1 MKGFLSMKSK
11 NKLVTNKVRLENK
24 LKKRIIIALI
34 LLILLILLL
43 YIFTVIVYNRGN
55 FSITLDKDLYFE
67 SGLMIYDDPE
77 YKVYRS
83 ELLAPAP
90 DTFDSMSYKWLP
102 DNLGE
107 EKLGTHNG
115 DNYLAYTFLIENT
128 GDKEVN
134 YISRVV
140 IEDVIKNVDEAV
152 RIRIYKG
159 NEYVTYAKLSNRGVP
174 EKDTVPFLED
184 KIVMEE
190 HVENFKPGDI
200 NKYTVVMWIEGTD
213 PDCTDNILGGEFKA
227 YMNFSSED
235 AEN

>member
-1 MKGFLSMKSK
+1 MKSK
-11 NKLVTNKVRLENK
+11 VKLSASKVKQEKKTNKIF
-24 LKKRIIIALI
+24 RIVLILIILI
-34 LLILLILLL
+34 LLIL
-43 YIFTVIVYNRGN
+43 YFVIGIIYNRGN

-152 RIRIYKG
+152 RIRVYKG
-159 NEYVTYAKLSNRGVP
+159 NEYVTYAKLSNKGEP
-174 EKDTVPFLED
+174 EEGTVSFLED

-190 HVENFKPGDI
+190 HINNFKPGDI
-200 NKYTVVMWIEGTD
+200 NKYTVVVWIEGTD

>member
-1 MKGFLSMKSK
+1 MKSK
-11 NKLVTNKVRLENK
+11 VKLSASKVKQEKKTNKIF
-24 LKKRIIIALI
+24 RIVLILIILI
-34 LLILLILLL
+34 LLIL
-43 YIFTVIVYNRGN
+43 YFVIGIIYNRGN

-77 YKVYRS
+77 YKVYRN

-107 EKLGTHNG
+107 EKLGEHNG
-115 DNYLAYTFLIENT
+115 DNYLAYTFFIENT

-134 YISRVV
+134 YTSRVV

-159 NEYVTYAKLSNRGVP
+159 NEYVTYAKLSNTGEP
-174 EKDTVPFLED
+174 EEDTVPFLED
-184 KIVMEE
+184 KLVMEE
-190 HVENFKPGDI
+190 HVENFAPGDI

>member
-1 MKGFLSMKSK
+1 MKSK
-11 NKLVTNKVRLENK
+11 VKLSASKVKQEKKTNKIF
-24 LKKRIIIALI
+24 RIVLILIILI
-34 LLILLILLL
+34 LLIL
-43 YIFTVIVYNRGN
+43 YFVIGIIYNRGN

-67 SGLMIYDDPE
+67 DGLMIYDDPE

-107 EKLGTHNG
+107 EKLGEHNG

-159 NEYVTYAKLSNRGVP
+159 NEYVTYAKLSNKGEP
-174 EKDTVPFLED
+174 EEDTVPFLED
-184 KIVMEE
+184 KLVMEE
-190 HVENFKPGDI
+190 QVENFKPGDI

>member
-1 MKGFLSMKSK
+1 MKSK
-11 NKLVTNKVRLENK
+11 VKLSASKVKQEKKTNKIF
-24 LKKRIIIALI
+24 RIVLILIILI
-34 LLILLILLL
+34 LLIL
-43 YIFTVIVYNRGN
+43 YFVIGIIYNRGN
-55 FSITLDKDLYFE
+55 FSITLDKDLYFDD
-67 SGLMIYDDPE
+67 GLMIYDDPE

-152 RIRIYKG
+152 RIRVYKG
-159 NEYVTYAKLSNRGVP
+159 NEYVTYAKLSNTGEP
-174 EKDTVPFLED
+174 EEDTVPFLED
-184 KIVMEE
+184 KLVMKE
-190 HVENFKPGDI
+190 HVENFAPGDI

-227 YMNFSSED
+227 YMNFSFED

>member
-1 MKGFLSMKSK
+1 MK
-11 NKLVTNKVRLENK
+11 NKVKLSASKVKQEKKTNKIF
-24 LKKRIIIALI
+24 RIVLILVVLI
-34 LLILLILLL
+34 LLIL
-43 YIFTVIVYNRGN
+43 YFVIGIIYNRGN

-107 EKLGTHNG
+107 EKLGEHNG
-115 DNYLAYTFLIENT
+115 DNYLAYTFFIENT

-134 YISRVV
+134 YTSRVV

-159 NEYVTYAKLSNRGVP
+159 NEYVTYAKLSNKGEP
-174 EKDTVPFLED
+174 EEDTVPFLED

-190 HVENFKPGDI
+190 HVENFAPGDI

>member
-1 MKGFLSMKSK
+1 MKSK
-11 NKLVTNKVRLENK
+11 VKLSASKVKQEKKTNKIF
-24 LKKRIIIALI
+24 RIVLILIILI
-34 LLILLILLL
+34 LLIL
-43 YIFTVIVYNRGN
+43 YFVIGIIYNRGN
-55 FSITLDKDLYFE
+55 FSITLDKDLYFDD
-67 SGLMIYDDPE
+67 GLMIYDDPE

-152 RIRIYKG
+152 RIRVYKG
-159 NEYVTYAKLSNRGVP
+159 SEYVTYAKLSNKGEP
-174 EKDTVPFLED
+174 EEGTVSFLED

-190 HVENFKPGDI
+190 HINNFKPGDI
-200 NKYTVVMWIEGTD
+200 NKYTIVMWIEGTD

>member
-1 MKGFLSMKSK
+1 MKSK
-11 NKLVTNKVRLENK
+11 VKLSASKVKQEKKTNKIF
-24 LKKRIIIALI
+24 RIVLILIILI
-34 LLILLILLL
+34 LLIL
-43 YIFTVIVYNRGN
+43 YFVIGIIYNRGN

-107 EKLGTHNG
+107 EKLGEHNG
-115 DNYLAYTFLIENT
+115 DNYLAYTFFIENT

-134 YISRVV
+134 YTSRVV

-152 RIRIYKG
+152 RIRVYKG
-159 NEYVTYAKLSNRGVP
+159 NEYVTYAKLSNKGDP
-174 EKDTVPFLED
+174 EENTVPFLED
-184 KIVMEE
+184 KLVMEE
-190 HVENFKPGDI
+190 HVENFAPGDI

>member
-1 MKGFLSMKSK
+1 MKSK
-11 NKLVTNKVRLENK
+11 VKLSASKVKQEKKTNKIF
-24 LKKRIIIALI
+24 RIVLILIILI
-34 LLILLILLL
+34 LLIL
-43 YIFTVIVYNRGN
+43 YFVIGIIYNRGN

-107 EKLGTHNG
+107 EKLGEHNG
-115 DNYLAYTFLIENT
+115 DNYLAYTFFIENT

-134 YISRVV
+134 YTSRVV

-152 RIRIYKG
+152 RIRVYKG
-159 NEYVTYAKLSNRGVP
+159 NEYVTYAKLSNTGEP
-174 EKDTVPFLED
+174 EEDTVPFLED

-213 PDCTDNILGGEFKA
+213 AECTDNILGGEFKA
-227 YMNFSSED
+227 HMNFSSDGAED
-235 AEN
+235 

>member
-1 MKGFLSMKSK
+1 MKSK
-11 NKLVTNKVRLENK
+11 VKLSASKVKQEKKTNKIF
-24 LKKRIIIALI
+24 RIVLILIILI
-34 LLILLILLL
+34 LLIL
-43 YIFTVIVYNRGN
+43 YFVIGIIYNRGN

-67 SGLMIYDDPE
+67 DGLMIYDDPE

-107 EKLGTHNG
+107 EKLGEHNG
-115 DNYLAYTFLIENT
+115 DNYLAYTFFIENT

-134 YISRVV
+134 YTSRVV

-159 NEYVTYAKLSNRGVP
+159 SEYVTYAKLSNKGEP
-174 EKDTVPFLED
+174 EEDTVPFLED

-200 NKYTVVMWIEGTD
+200 NKYTVVVWIEGTD

>member
-1 MKGFLSMKSK
+1 MKSK
-11 NKLVTNKVRLENK
+11 VKLSASKVKQEKKTNKIF
-24 LKKRIIIALI
+24 RIVLILIILI
-34 LLILLILLL
+34 LLIL
-43 YIFTVIVYNRGN
+43 YFVIGIIYNRGN

-107 EKLGTHNG
+107 EKLGEHNG

-152 RIRIYKG
+152 RIRVYKG
-159 NEYVTYAKLSNRGVP
+159 NEYVTYAKLSNTGEP
-174 EKDTVPFLED
+174 EEDTVPFLED
-184 KIVMEE
+184 KLVMEE
-190 HVENFKPGDI
+190 HVENFAPGDI

>member
-1 MKGFLSMKSK
+1 MKSK
-11 NKLVTNKVRLENK
+11 VKLNASKVKQEKKTNKIF
-24 LKKRIIIALI
+24 RIVLILIILI
-34 LLILLILLL
+34 LLIL
-43 YIFTVIVYNRGN
+43 YFVIGIIYNRGN

-184 KIVMEE
+184 KIVVEE

>member
-1 MKGFLSMKSK
+1 MKSK
-11 NKLVTNKVRLENK
+11 VELSASKVKQEKKTNKIF
-24 LKKRIIIALI
+24 RIVLILIILI
-34 LLILLILLL
+34 LLIL
-43 YIFTVIVYNRGN
+43 YFVIGIIYNRGN

-67 SGLMIYDDPE
+67 DGLMIYDDPE

-159 NEYVTYAKLSNRGVP
+159 NEYVTYAKLSNTGES

-184 KIVMEE
+184 KLVMEE
-190 HVENFKPGDI
+190 QVENFKPGDI

-213 PDCTDNILGGEFKA
+213 ADCTDNILGGEFKA

>member
-1 MKGFLSMKSK
+1 MKSK
-11 NKLVTNKVRLENK
+11 VKLSASKVKQEKKTNKIFRVVLI
-24 LKKRIIIALI
+24 LIILI
-34 LLILLILLL
+34 LLIL
-43 YIFTVIVYNRGN
+43 YFVIGIIYNRGN

-159 NEYVTYAKLSNRGVP
+159 NEYVTYAKLSNKGEP
-174 EKDTVPFLED
+174 EEDTVPFLED
-184 KIVMEE
+184 KLVIEE
-190 HVENFKPGDI
+190 HVENFKLGDI

>member
-1 MKGFLSMKSK
+1 MKSK
-11 NKLVTNKVRLENK
+11 VKLSASKVKQEKKTNKIF
-24 LKKRIIIALI
+24 RIVLILIILI
-34 LLILLILLL
+34 LLIL
-43 YIFTVIVYNRGN
+43 YFVIGIIYNRGN

-102 DNLGE
+102 NNLGE

-134 YISRVV
+134 YIGRVV

-152 RIRIYKG
+152 RIRVYKG
-159 NEYVTYAKLSNRGVP
+159 SEYVTYAKLSNKGEP
-174 EKDTVPFLED
+174 EEGTVSFLED

-190 HVENFKPGDI
+190 HINNFKPGDI
-200 NKYTVVMWIEGTD
+200 NKYTIVMWIEGTD

>member
-1 MKGFLSMKSK
+1 MKSK
-11 NKLVTNKVRLENK
+11 VKLSASKVKQEKKTNKIF
-24 LKKRIIIALI
+24 RIVLILIILI
-34 LLILLILLL
+34 LLIL
-43 YIFTVIVYNRGN
+43 YFVIGIIYNRGN

-67 SGLMIYDDPE
+67 SGLMIYDDSE

-159 NEYVTYAKLSNRGVP
+159 NEYVTYAKLSNKGEP
-174 EKDTVPFLED
+174 EEDTVPFLED
-184 KIVMEE
+184 KIVIEE

>member
-1 MKGFLSMKSK
+1 MKSK
-11 NKLVTNKVRLENK
+11 VKLSASKVKQEKKTNKIF
-24 LKKRIIIALI
+24 RIVLILIILI
-34 LLILLILLL
+34 LLIL
-43 YIFTVIVYNRGN
+43 YFVIGIIYNRGN

-77 YKVYRS
+77 YKVYRN

-107 EKLGTHNG
+107 EKLGEHNG
-115 DNYLAYTFLIENT
+115 DNYLAYTFFIENT

-134 YISRVV
+134 YTSRVV

-159 NEYVTYAKLSNRGVP
+159 SEYVTYAKLSNKGEP
-174 EKDTVPFLED
+174 EEDTVPFLED

-200 NKYTVVMWIEGTD
+200 NKYTVVVWIEGTD

>member
-1 MKGFLSMKSK
+1 MKSK
-11 NKLVTNKVRLENK
+11 VKLSASKVKQEKKTNKIF
-24 LKKRIIIALI
+24 RIVLILIILI
-34 LLILLILLL
+34 LLIL
-43 YIFTVIVYNRGN
+43 YFVIGIIYNRGN

-107 EKLGTHNG
+107 EKLGEHNG
-115 DNYLAYTFLIENT
+115 DNYLAYTFFIENT

-134 YISRVV
+134 YTSRVV

-152 RIRIYKG
+152 RIRVYKA
-159 NEYVTYAKLSNRGVP
+159 NNYTTYAKLSNQGVP
-174 EKDTVPFLED
+174 EVDTVPFLND
-184 KIVMEE
+184 DLVVEE
-190 HVENFKPGDI
+190 KVDNFKPGDV
-200 NKYTVVMWIEGTD
+200 NKYTIVMWIEGTD
-213 PDCTDNILGGEFKA
+213 IDCTDNILGGEFKA
-227 YMNFSSED
+227 HINFSSGES
-235 AEN
+235 

>member
-1 MKGFLSMKSK
+1 MK
-11 NKLVTNKVRLENK
+11 NKVKLSASKVKQEKKTNKIF
-24 LKKRIIIALI
+24 RIVLILVVLI
-34 LLILLILLL
+34 LLIL
-43 YIFTVIVYNRGN
+43 YFVIGIIYNRGN

-152 RIRIYKG
+152 RIRVYKG
-159 NEYVTYAKLSNRGVP
+159 SEYVTYAKLSNKGEP
-174 EKDTVPFLED
+174 EEGTVSFLED

-190 HVENFKPGDI
+190 HINNFKPGDI
-200 NKYTVVMWIEGTD
+200 NKYTIVMWIEGTD

>member
-1 MKGFLSMKSK
+1 MK
-11 NKLVTNKVRLENK
+11 NKVKLSASKVKQEKKTNKIF
-24 LKKRIIIALI
+24 RIVLILVVLI
-34 LLILLILLL
+34 LLIL
-43 YIFTVIVYNRGN
+43 YFVIGIIYNRGN

-90 DTFDSMSYKWLP
+90 DTYDSMSYKWLP

-152 RIRIYKG
+152 RIRVYKG
-159 NEYVTYAKLSNRGVP
+159 SEYVTYAKLSNKGEP
-174 EKDTVPFLED
+174 EEGTVSFLED

-190 HVENFKPGDI
+190 HINNFKPGDI
-200 NKYTVVMWIEGTD
+200 NKYTIVMWIEGTD

>member
-1 MKGFLSMKSK
+1 MKSK
-11 NKLVTNKVRLENK
+11 VKLSASKVKQEKKTNKIF
-24 LKKRIIIALI
+24 RIVLILIILI
-34 LLILLILLL
+34 LLIL
-43 YIFTVIVYNRGN
+43 YFVIGIIYNRGN

-152 RIRIYKG
+152 RIRVYKG
-159 NEYVTYAKLSNRGVP
+159 NEYVTYAKLSNKGDP
-174 EKDTVPFLED
+174 EENTVPFLED
-184 KIVMEE
+184 KLVMEE

-200 NKYTVVMWIEGTD
+200 NKYTVVMWIEETD

>member
-1 MKGFLSMKSK
+1 MKSK
-11 NKLVTNKVRLENK
+11 VKLSASKVKQEKKTNKIF
-24 LKKRIIIALI
+24 RIVLILIILI
-34 LLILLILLL
+34 LLIL
-43 YIFTVIVYNRGN
+43 YFVIGIIYNRGN
-55 FSITLDKDLYFE
+55 FSITLDKDLYFDD
-67 SGLMIYDDPE
+67 GLMIYDDPE

-107 EKLGTHNG
+107 EKLGEHNG
-115 DNYLAYTFLIENT
+115 DNYLAYTFFIENT

-134 YISRVV
+134 YTSRVV

-159 NEYVTYAKLSNRGVP
+159 SEYVTYAKLSNKGEP
-174 EKDTVPFLED
+174 EEDTVPFLED

-200 NKYTVVMWIEGTD
+200 NKYTVVVWIEGTD

>member
-1 MKGFLSMKSK
+1 MKSK
-11 NKLVTNKVRLENK
+11 VKLNASKVKQEKKTNKIF
-24 LKKRIIIALI
+24 RIVLILIILI
-34 LLILLILLL
+34 LLIL
-43 YIFTVIVYNRGN
+43 YFVIGIIYNRGN
-55 FSITLDKDLYFE
+55 FSITLDKDLYFDD
-67 SGLMIYDDPE
+67 GLMIYDDPE

-107 EKLGTHNG
+107 EKLGEHNG
-115 DNYLAYTFLIENT
+115 DNYLAYTFFIENT

-134 YISRVV
+134 YTSRVV

-152 RIRIYKG
+152 RIRVYKG
-159 NEYVTYAKLSNRGVP
+159 NEYVTYAKLSNTGEP
-174 EKDTVPFLED
+174 EEDTVPFLED
-184 KIVMEE
+184 KLVMKE
-190 HVENFKPGDI
+190 HVENFAPGDI

>member
-1 MKGFLSMKSK
+1 MKSK
-11 NKLVTNKVRLENK
+11 VKLSASKVKQEKKTNKIF
-24 LKKRIIIALI
+24 RIVLILIILI
-34 LLILLILLL
+34 LLIL
-43 YIFTVIVYNRGN
+43 YFVIGIIYNRGN

-83 ELLAPAP
+83 ELIAPAP

-107 EKLGTHNG
+107 EGLGTHNG

-140 IEDVIKNVDEAV
+140 IEDVIKKVDEAV

-159 NEYVTYAKLSNRGVP
+159 NKYVTYAKLSNKGEP
-174 EKDTVPFLED
+174 EEDTVPFLED

>member
-1 MKGFLSMKSK
+1 MKSK
-11 NKLVTNKVRLENK
+11 VKLSASKVKQEKKTNKIF
-24 LKKRIIIALI
+24 RIVLILIILI
-34 LLILLILLL
+34 LLIL
-43 YIFTVIVYNRGN
+43 YFVIGIIYNRGN

-152 RIRIYKG
+152 RIRVYKG
-159 NEYVTYAKLSNRGVP
+159 NEYVTYAKLSNTGEP
-174 EKDTVPFLED
+174 EEDTVPFLED
-184 KIVMEE
+184 KLVMEE

>member
-1 MKGFLSMKSK
+1 MQDKIKITSKKVLQEKRLRKIFL
-11 NKLVTNKVRLENK
+11 
-24 LKKRIIIALI
+24 III
-34 LLILLILLL
+34 ILLL
-43 YIFTVIVYNRGN
+43 FLLLLFYMIVGIVYNRGN

-107 EKLGTHNG
+107 EKLGEHNG
-115 DNYLAYTFLIENT
+115 DNYLAYTFFIENT

-134 YISRVV
+134 YTSRVV

-152 RIRIYKG
+152 RIRVYKG
-159 NEYVTYAKLSNRGVP
+159 DEYVTYAKLSNKGDP
-174 EKDTVPFLED
+174 EENTVPFLED
-184 KIVMEE
+184 KLVMEE

-200 NKYTVVMWIEGTD
+200 NKYTIVMWIEGTD

>member
-1 MKGFLSMKSK
+1 MKSK
-11 NKLVTNKVRLENK
+11 VKLNASKVKQEKKTNKIF
-24 LKKRIIIALI
+24 RIVLILIILI
-34 LLILLILLL
+34 LLIL
-43 YIFTVIVYNRGN
+43 YFVIGIIYNRGN

-159 NEYVTYAKLSNRGVP
+159 NEYVTYAKLSNTGEP
-174 EKDTVPFLED
+174 EEDTVPFLED

-190 HVENFKPGDI
+190 HVENFAPGDI

>member
-1 MKGFLSMKSK
+1 MKSK
-11 NKLVTNKVRLENK
+11 VKLSASKVKQEKKTNKIF
-24 LKKRIIIALI
+24 RIVLILIILI
-34 LLILLILLL
+34 LLIL
-43 YIFTVIVYNRGN
+43 YFVIGIIYNRGN

-152 RIRIYKG
+152 RIRVYKG
-159 NEYVTYAKLSNRGVP
+159 NEYVTYAKLSNTGEP
-174 EKDTVPFLED
+174 EEDTVPFLED
-184 KIVMEE
+184 KLVMEE
-190 HVENFKPGDI
+190 QVENFKSGDI

-213 PDCTDNILGGEFKA
+213 ADCTDNILGGEFKA

>member
-1 MKGFLSMKSK
+1 MKSK
-11 NKLVTNKVRLENK
+11 VKLSASKVKQEKKTNKIF
-24 LKKRIIIALI
+24 RIVLILIILI
-34 LLILLILLL
+34 LLIL
-43 YIFTVIVYNRGN
+43 YFVIGIIYNRGN

-83 ELLAPAP
+83 ELIAPAP

-107 EKLGTHNG
+107 EGLGTHNG

-140 IEDVIKNVDEAV
+140 IEDVIKKVDEAV

-159 NEYVTYAKLSNRGVP
+159 NEYVTYAKLSNKGEP
-174 EKDTVPFLED
+174 EEDTVPFLED

>member
-1 MKGFLSMKSK
+1 MKSK
-11 NKLVTNKVRLENK
+11 VKLSVEK
-24 LKKRIIIALI
+24 LKKERKIKRIFIVVLILIILL
-34 LLILLILLL
+34 LLILYFVVGI
-43 YIFTVIVYNRGN
+43 IYNRGN

-107 EKLGTHNG
+107 EKLGEHNG
-115 DNYLAYTFLIENT
+115 DNYLAYTFFIENT

-134 YISRVV
+134 YTSRVV

-159 NEYVTYAKLSNRGVP
+159 SEYVTYAKLSNKGEP
-174 EKDTVPFLED
+174 EEDTVPFLED

-200 NKYTVVMWIEGTD
+200 NKYTVVVWIEGTD

>member
-1 MKGFLSMKSK
+1 MKSK
-11 NKLVTNKVRLENK
+11 VKLSASKVKQEKKTNKIF
-24 LKKRIIIALI
+24 RIVLILIILI
-34 LLILLILLL
+34 LLIL
-43 YIFTVIVYNRGN
+43 YFVIGIIYNRGN
-55 FSITLDKDLYFE
+55 FSITLDKDLYFDD
-67 SGLMIYDDPE
+67 GLMIYDDPE

-107 EKLGTHNG
+107 EKLGEHNG
-115 DNYLAYTFLIENT
+115 DNYLAYTFFIENT

-134 YISRVV
+134 YTSRVV

-159 NEYVTYAKLSNRGVP
+159 SEYVTYAKLSNKGEP
-174 EKDTVPFLED
+174 EEDTVPFLED
-184 KIVMEE
+184 KLVMEE
-190 HVENFKPGDI
+190 HVENFAPGDI

>member
-1 MKGFLSMKSK
+1 MKSK
-11 NKLVTNKVRLENK
+11 VKLSASKVKQEKKTNKIF
-24 LKKRIIIALI
+24 RIVLILIILI
-34 LLILLILLL
+34 LLIL
-43 YIFTVIVYNRGN
+43 YFVIGIIYNRGN

-159 NEYVTYAKLSNRGVP
+159 SEYVTYAKLSNKGEP
-174 EKDTVPFLED
+174 EEDTVPFLED

-213 PDCTDNILGGEFKA
+213 AECTDNILGGEFKA

>member
-1 MKGFLSMKSK
+1 MKSK
-11 NKLVTNKVRLENK
+11 VKLSASKVKQEKKTNKIF
-24 LKKRIIIALI
+24 RIVLILIILI
-34 LLILLILLL
+34 LLIL
-43 YIFTVIVYNRGN
+43 YFVIGIIYNRGN
-55 FSITLDKDLYFE
+55 FSITLDKDLYFDD
-67 SGLMIYDDPE
+67 GLMIYDDPE

-107 EKLGTHNG
+107 EKLGEHNG
-115 DNYLAYTFLIENT
+115 DNYLAYTFFIENT

-152 RIRIYKG
+152 RIRVYKG
-159 NEYVTYAKLSNRGVP
+159 NEYVTYAKLSNTGEP
-174 EKDTVPFLED
+174 EEDTVPFLED
-184 KIVMEE
+184 KVVMEE
-190 HVENFKPGDI
+190 HINNFKPGDI
-200 NKYTVVMWIEGTD
+200 NKYTIVMWIEGTD

>member
-1 MKGFLSMKSK
+1 MK
-11 NKLVTNKVRLENK
+11 NKVKLSASKVKQEKKTNKIF
-24 LKKRIIIALI
+24 RIVLILVVLI
-34 LLILLILLL
+34 LLIL
-43 YIFTVIVYNRGN
+43 YFVIGIIYNRGN

-107 EKLGTHNG
+107 EKLGEHNG
-115 DNYLAYTFLIENT
+115 DNYLAYTFFIENT

-134 YISRVV
+134 YTSRVV

-159 NEYVTYAKLSNRGVP
+159 SEYVTYAKLSNKGEP
-174 EKDTVPFLED
+174 EEDTVPFLED

-200 NKYTVVMWIEGTD
+200 NKYTVVVWIEGTD

>member
-1 MKGFLSMKSK
+1 MKSK
-11 NKLVTNKVRLENK
+11 VKLSASKVKQEKKTNKIF
-24 LKKRIIIALI
+24 RIVLILIILI
-34 LLILLILLL
+34 LLIL
-43 YIFTVIVYNRGN
+43 YFVIGIIYNRGN

-83 ELLAPAP
+83 ELIAPAP

-107 EKLGTHNG
+107 EGLGTHNG

-159 NEYVTYAKLSNRGVP
+159 NEYVTYAKLSNKGEP
-174 EKDTVPFLED
+174 EEDTVPFLED
-184 KIVMEE
+184 KLVMEE

-200 NKYTVVMWIEGTD
+200 NKYTVVMWIEETD

>member
-1 MKGFLSMKSK
+1 MK
-11 NKLVTNKVRLENK
+11 NKVKLSASKVKQEKKTNKIF
-24 LKKRIIIALI
+24 RIVLILIILI
-34 LLILLILLL
+34 LLIL
-43 YIFTVIVYNRGN
+43 YFVIGIIYNRGN

-107 EKLGTHNG
+107 EKLGEHNG

-152 RIRIYKG
+152 RIRVYKG
-159 NEYVTYAKLSNRGVP
+159 SEYVTYAKLSNKGEP
-174 EKDTVPFLED
+174 EEDTVPFLED

-200 NKYTVVMWIEGTD
+200 NKYTVVVWIEGTD

>member
-1 MKGFLSMKSK
+1 MKSK
-11 NKLVTNKVRLENK
+11 VKLSASKVKQEKKTNKIF
-24 LKKRIIIALI
+24 RIVLILIILI
-34 LLILLILLL
+34 LLIL
-43 YIFTVIVYNRGN
+43 YFVIGIIYNRGN

-152 RIRIYKG
+152 RIRVYKG
-159 NEYVTYAKLSNRGVP
+159 SEYVTYAKLSNKGEP
-174 EKDTVPFLED
+174 EEGTVSFLED

-190 HVENFKPGDI
+190 HINNFKPGDI
-200 NKYTVVMWIEGTD
+200 NKYTIVMWIEGTD